1 MPAYFSEVLAASTK
15 MSYVSTPSLV
25 LHPGEFPPSQSPKH
39 CLTDVSFLAQEGLAD
54 TSIKAYL
61 SAICQLQIEQSLPDP
76 FQTPMPRLEQVIKGI
91 KVRQK
96 IVADHEENYT

>member
-1 MPAYFSEVLAASTK
+1 MYQHHLLFCSQ
-15 MSYVSTPSLV
+15 
-25 LHPGEFPPSQSPKH
+25 GNFPPLPITET
-39 CLTDVSFLAQEGLAD
+39 LLNRYVSFLAQEGLAD

-61 SAICQLQIEQSLPDP
+61 SAICQLQIEQNLPDP